1 MNLFDYIN
9 VHKEDL
15 KPPVCNKMIHNDGK
29 LRVMIIG
36 GPNLRKDY
44 HMNMGEE
51 IFYQIKGDMC
61 LKVMENNEPRD
72 VIIREGEFFIL
83 PGKIPHS
90 PQRFENTMGLVIE
103 RMRPEGELDGLRY
116 FTDDTNKEVLWQRFF
131 HVTDLGQQLVPL
143 IEDFFASEEFKTR
156 VPIIP
161 MRGKI
166 NKDNKRV
173 QCTTRLLRRGAVKGR
188 CSSIRGSL
196 RLLFGP
202 LKTVTLLFS
211 ATRRTEHASA
221 CCSEHHEDST
231 SCVDSEVREPTV
243 RQKGVVRAECSPIRR
258 AGALEDVQPTF
269 RFNRK
274 WRGHRFSPHQV
285 DDELLVP

>member
-156 VPIIP
+156 VPSASMP
-161 MRGKI
+161 P
-166 NKDNKRV
+166 NAWEPD
-173 QCTTRLLRRGAVKGR
+173 TT
-188 CSSIRGSL
+188 
-196 RLLFGP
+196 
-202 LKTVTLLFS
+202 TLLAPPFLLS
-211 ATRRTEHASA
+211 SRFRELAEKRAPVRLGNKEFIVDLVGGETMTPPLPVETECWLYVLEGTCTANGRALSTHDTFLSYSGLTDLTVDARGRVLVVFTTA
-221 CCSEHHEDST
+221 C
-231 SCVDSEVREPTV
+231 
-243 RQKGVVRAECSPIRR
+243 
-258 AGALEDVQPTF
+258 
-269 RFNRK
+269 
-274 WRGHRFSPHQV
+274 
-285 DDELLVP
+285 